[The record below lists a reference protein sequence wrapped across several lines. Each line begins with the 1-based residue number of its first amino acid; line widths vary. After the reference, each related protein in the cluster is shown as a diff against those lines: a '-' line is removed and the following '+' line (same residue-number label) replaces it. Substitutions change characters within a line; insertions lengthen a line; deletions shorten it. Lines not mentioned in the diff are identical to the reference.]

1 MIKAFTITILLLF
14 FCGSIFSQV
23 GGTDQLRD
31 SLKHELI
38 IAKDDTCRVLI
49 IAELA
54 KTYSGHNTDTMNL
67 YGNEGLA
74 LAQRYIFPGERQ
86 MH

>member
-14 FCGSIFSQV
+14 FCGNIFSQV

-38 IAKDDTCRVLI
+38 IAKYDTSRVLI
-49 IAELA
+49 MAELA
-54 KTYSGHNTDTMNL
+54 NAYNGFNSDTINL
-67 YGNEGLA
+67 YGNEALKLA
-74 LAQRYIFPGERQ
+74 WMSRRR
-86 MH
+86 